1 MKKTSWIVLSIIV
14 LAGVWYFFRPELVW
28 IDTFIEERPPE
39 VSAKPLFQ
47 GEFRSVAHQTTG
59 MATVLRLPN
68 RQRVLRL
75 SSFETSN
82 GPDVYICMVAAPDV
96 TDSNSVREAGFVCLD
111 PMKANIGSQN
121 YEIPED
127 LDLDRYRAVS
137 IWCRRFGVNFGT
149 APLLPYSDDETLYR
163 ARTKSSV

>member
-1 MKKTSWIVLSIIV
+1 
-14 LAGVWYFFRPELVW
+14 
-28 IDTFIEERPPE
+28 
-39 VSAKPLFQ
+39 
-47 GEFRSVAHQTTG
+47 
-59 MATVLRLPN
+59 
-68 RQRVLRL
+68 
-75 SSFETSN
+75 
-82 GPDVYICMVAAPDV
+82 
-96 TDSNSVREAGFVCLD
+96 
-111 PMKANIGSQN
+111 MKANIGSQN